1 MAGGALGTC
10 QCLIF
15 GNTIVIR
22 DKFSASKFWSDCIKF
37 ECTAAQYI
45 GEICRYLLLQPPSPQ
60 DSRHKVRL
68 MFGNGLRPVIW
79 KEFQARFKVKKIAEF
94 YGATEGNASVV
105 NYTGKAGACGF
116 LSQILPKKITSLIYP
131 VSANNFSYFAC
142 FSLSLSLPL
151 SLFVIILSDNNDFFC
166 FPVTFTC
173 QPVGQHHQSK

>member
-60 DSRHKVRL
+60 DSGHKVRL

-131 VSANNFSYFAC
+131 VSCQQLFLIWVFLFLSLFL
-142 FSLSLSLPL
+142 SLSLSLSSPCLITMISFVFL
-151 SLFVIILSDNNDFFC
+151 SPSLVNL
-166 FPVTFTC
+166 
-173 QPVGQHHQSK
+173 